1 MKFIVGLGNP
11 GAEYQDTRHN
21 IGFMVLDKLQK
32 ELVQG
37 VPSPWQKDEK
47 KNVLTAKIGDLI
59 LVKPQTFM
67 NKSGFAV
74 RALLDFYK
82 LTPENIWVIHD
93 DIDLPLGKIK
103 IREKGGSAGH
113 NGVISIIEQVGTDAF
128 VRFRLG
134 IGRGVDT
141 PKKGENRNLHHRSV
155 ISFVLSRFRQSEA
168 GELKH
173 LVKHGTEAVQMA
185 LDKGIDKAMNRFN

>member
-1 MKFIVGLGNP
+1 MKLIVGLGNP
-11 GAEYQDTRHN
+11 GQEYKDTRHN
-21 IGFMVLDKLQK
+21 IGFMVADKLEK
-32 ELVQG
+32 EFAKGIPPV
-37 VPSPWQKDEK
+37 WQKDEK
-47 KNVLTAKIGDLI
+47 KNVLTAKIGEVL

-74 RALLDFYK
+74 RALMDFYK
-82 LTPENIWVIHD
+82 LTPVDVWVIHD

-103 IREKGGSAGH
+103 IREKGSSAGH
-113 NGVISIIEQVGTDAF
+113 NGVESIIKELGTDAF

-134 IGRGVDT
+134 IGKGVDR
-141 PKKGENRNLHHRSV
+141 PV

-168 GELKH
+168 GSLKH

-185 LDKGIDKAMNRFN
+185 LLKGLDRAMNRFN

>member
-1 MKFIVGLGNP
+1 MKLIVGLGNP
-11 GAEYQDTRHN
+11 GSQYASTRHN
-21 IGFMVLDKLQK
+21 IGFMVVEKLAR
-32 ELVQG
+32 ELTSGEPV
-37 VPSPWQKDEK
+37 WQKDEK
-47 KNVLTAKIGDLI
+47 KNVLTVKIGDTL

-74 RALLDFYK
+74 RALADFYK
-82 LTPENIWVIHD
+82 LTPVDIWVVHD

-113 NGVISIIEQVGTDAF
+113 NGVDSIIREVKTDAF

-134 IGRGVDT
+134 IGRGVDSL
-141 PKKGENRNLHHRSV
+141 KKGENKNLHHRSV

-168 GELKH
+168 GEFKH
-173 LVKHGTEAVQMA
+173 LIKRGTDAVQMA
-185 LDKGIDKAMNRFN
+185 LLKGIGAAMNRYN